1 MQKPDPQFSPKRI
14 DLAGLVTLIER
25 LVADGDLPGTV
36 AAVPLTAATRVD
48 DLGLDSLG
56 KLTLLEELELASG
69 IEASPETFVNEGASL
84 GEIADQLRT
93 LPRRGGINSL
103 CCDRGV
109 SQTR

>member
-14 DLAGLVTLIER
+14 DLAGLVALIER

-69 IEASPETFVNEGASL
+69 IELPETFVNEGASL

-93 LPRRGGINSL
+93 LPRRGE
-103 CCDRGV
+103 
-109 SQTR
+109 

>member
-69 IEASPETFVNEGASL
+69 IELPETFVNEGASL

-93 LPRRGGINSL
+93 LPRRGE
-103 CCDRGV
+103 
-109 SQTR
+109 